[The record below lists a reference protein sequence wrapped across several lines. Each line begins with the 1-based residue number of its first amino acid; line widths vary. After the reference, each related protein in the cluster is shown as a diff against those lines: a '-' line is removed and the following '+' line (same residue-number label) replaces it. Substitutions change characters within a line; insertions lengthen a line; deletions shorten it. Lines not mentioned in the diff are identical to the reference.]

1 MAIACFQNFLE
12 IQSHLKVVATHLSN
26 IKSEEK
32 RETQLSHLIQQKT
45 LALEES
51 QKAVAE
57 LKKEMA
63 TAELTLAQKDQQ
75 KAQATNA
82 LEQAS
87 SQAQMDSAQKQID
100 QCESVLDEIQEKL
113 FTLLEKEESLVAQIS
128 ELESFLKGVVET
140 RNELL
145 QEINQVITAE
155 KKQIAI
161 FEERISN
168 LLELCEKD
176 ARVQFLKACEKHRYQ
191 NPLTFLENRSCRFCK
206 MAPESSLSQG
216 LERGDLYQL
225 CDGCTRLFTPQSAL
239 S

>member
-1 MAIACFQNFLE
+1 MAISCFQNLLE
-12 IQSHLKVVATHLSN
+12 IQSHLKVVATHLTN

-32 RETQLSHLIQQKT
+32 RETQLSNLIQQKT
-45 LALEES
+45 LALEEA
-51 QKAVAE
+51 QKESTKV
-57 LKKEMA
+57 KKEMA
-63 TAELTLAQKDQQ
+63 ALELTLAQKDQQ
-75 KAQATNA
+75 KAQATSA
-82 LEQAS
+82 LKQAMNQ
-87 SQAQMDSAQKQID
+87 SQMVSAQKQID
-100 QCESVLDEIQEKL
+100 QCESVLDEIQENL
-113 FTLLEKEESLVAQIS
+113 FALLEKDEGLASQIS

-140 RNELL
+140 RQELL
-145 QEINQVITAE
+145 QEINQTIEAE
-155 KKQIAI
+155 QKQIAI

-206 MAPESSLSQG
+206 MAPESSFAQG

-225 CDGCTRLFTPQSAL
+225 CDGCNRLFTPQSAL